1 MKKIESEIKINF
13 LFDNSRKGAK
23 YTLNGLNWMNHGE
36 FAEIVGLSAPTIRYY
51 ENQGLLKARRT
62 DNGRRYFTEQDIK
75 WVKFL
80 LHLKGTGMSINDL
93 KKYVTWR
100 AEGDQT
106 IPDRLDLLKK
116 TKADFME
123 EYRQVQHHLQILNDK
138 IKDLHTTI
146 HFL

>member
-1 MKKIESEIKINF
+1 MPAIQSETSYEI
-13 LFDNSRKGAK
+13 
-23 YTLNGLNWMNHGE
+23 GE

-138 IKDLHTTI
+138 IDWYEAKESGKDTGKEPFATYLQRLGH
-146 HFL
+146 HE

>member
-1 MKKIESEIKINF
+1 MPTTTKEPTYEI
-13 LFDNSRKGAK
+13 GQ
-23 YTLNGLNWMNHGE
+23 
-36 FAEIVGLSAPTIRYY
+36 FAGIVGLSAPTIRYY

-62 DNGRRYFTEQDIK
+62 NNGRRYFTEQDIK

-93 KKYVTWR
+93 KKYVMWR
-100 AEGDQT
+100 AEGDST
-106 IPDRLDLLKK
+106 IPDRLDLLKQ

-138 IKDLHTTI
+138 IDWYEAKESGKDTGKEPFADYLKQVGHEE
-146 HFL
+146 